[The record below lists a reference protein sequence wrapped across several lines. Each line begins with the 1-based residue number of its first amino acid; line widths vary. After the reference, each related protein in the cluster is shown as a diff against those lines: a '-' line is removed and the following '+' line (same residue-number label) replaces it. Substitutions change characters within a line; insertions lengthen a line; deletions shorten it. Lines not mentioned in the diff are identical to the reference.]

1 MAVVAVVQPGLSCS
15 IQQTACSPD
24 LGYRVKV
31 DQTRPLL
38 KSSNLQKAELFYSN
52 QLFDMLSK
60 LILQQDTPL
69 NEIIRFRIAN
79 IPMKRPQI
87 GFQ

>member
-1 MAVVAVVQPGLSCS
+1 MVVVQRDIDISEISNCS

-38 KSSNLQKAELFYSN
+38 KSSNLQKADLFCSN

-60 LILQQDTPL
+60 LILQQNYTLSL
-69 NEIIRFRIAN
+69 NNYYYLELQ
-79 IPMKRPQI
+79 P
-87 GFQ
+87 